1 MYENQTV
8 EAIKARILTSID
20 ESQGLSSMAG
30 GFADGVAGP
39 VSEELSRVYQA
50 LNAVPSMLF
59 VDDSSGGGTSTWWGS
74 STSISHGGAGQ
85 RHTAR

>member
-1 MYENQTV
+1 MYEKQTV

-59 VDDSSGGGTSTWWGS
+59 VDDSSGGV
-74 STSISHGGAGQ
+74 H
-85 RHTAR
+85 

>member
-59 VDDSSGGGTSTWWGS
+59 VEHD
-74 STSISHGGAGQ
+74 
-85 RHTAR
+85 ARFCDTVATRRIRIERA